1 MISSP
6 SAGSQLAQIAEYVET
21 LAKDPRSPVFV
32 PLTEIYRKMGLL
44 DDAYQVASSGVRH
57 LPEFAPGHVV
67 LGRVQS
73 QCGDLSAAMG
83 SFARALDLDADN
95 LPALK
100 GLAKAKHQ
108 SGDAAAARQLLEKA
122 ATLAPDDEAL
132 RQFLKRIAPE
142 EKASEPIAPAPSS
155 QPSVRS
161 SRRGHRTSA
170 DPFTTVTIAEIYI
183 RQGFLRRALKIYRD
197 LLASDPSDENIRQRL
212 IALKQQI
219 VEQAEQEQQDID
231 LAEEKGA
238 EAAIDRGDEEPESP
252 QTLAAEAPAVDEV
265 APASSESFT
274 TPSEEGGE
282 PLAVLTRWLDAIRQR
297 RAHV

>member
-1 MISSP
+1 
-6 SAGSQLAQIAEYVET
+6 
-21 LAKDPRSPVFV
+21 
-32 PLTEIYRKMGLL
+32 
-44 DDAYQVASSGVRH
+44 
-57 LPEFAPGHVV
+57 
-67 LGRVQS
+67 VQG

-132 RQFLKRIAPE
+132 RQFLKRLPPDPE
-142 EKASEPIAPAPSS
+142 EKASEPIPSAPSP

-197 LLASDPSDENIRQRL
+197 LLSSDPSDENIRQRL

-219 VEQAEQEQQDID
+219 AEQEQLDID
-231 LAEEKGA
+231 VAEEKGA
-238 EAAIDRGDEEPESP
+238 EAAEAEAAIGRGDEEPESP
-252 QTLAAEAPAVDEV
+252 QAPAVK
-265 APASSESFT
+265 APAVEGVPPVSSESFT
-274 TPSEEGGE
+274 TPPEERGE

-297 RAHV
+297 RAHVS